1 MFTELSIVG
10 ADALAT
16 VAQVSSVLILTKQSH
31 VYELLFLKHLEN
43 G

>member
-16 VAQVSSVLILTKQSH
+16 VAQVLSKCYLHLITIVKGNEDEH
-31 VYELLFLKHLEN
+31 YCEW
-43 G
+43 